1 MDGLVASSSESLTSQ
16 STPSME
22 IDTHSAREF
31 SIPGM
36 SSGSRNT
43 PLDDTLGN
51 AQRTVSEENEKTI
64 AVGGPAIDGHE
75 SLGGFAANG
84 FEDEDDDDQDVITPY
99 QKRKRMPVRGVNYN
113 ELLDNGMSPS
123 GEPFAKRSRQFKEMR
138 GVIVGVWRDS
148 DQPDDA
154 KKHVIHAFIDIHE
167 RLRTRIYPIDRDGK
181 ELIGNIPT
189 GPGGCWVTFP
199 RIIFDSHLKS
209 LSSPEIKEYV
219 RIRTDT
225 KPESSAEER
234 HEAEANAVLKA
245 VSIVA
250 TQEAASPGHPMT
262 SPHSRQPRNQTPKFK
277 AVNASHTQ
285 TPKSSPSSDA
295 KPTGVLL
302 GFWSESDQP
311 RDIDKHAVYGVLGGN
326 DCFRV
331 KVQRITRDGRF
342 VDGNYPIGAGA
353 LWLHYDKMVLEPH
366 LAVLNRA
373 EIKEYVRIRQKD
385 QENGESE
392 KDRRSNELKAIKEAK
407 TIVTEVRTTG
417 VNPSRASPEVE
428 ARHSARSVS
437 RATMRAQA
445 DAEVRAE
452 RIRQENKGARE
463 RANEMTR
470 KEVAKAEAEQQK
482 TERAEAALKEAA
494 QAELKANLKKMNKV
508 WVAQQS
514 ATVPKDAGEEI
525 KYHNGIKYERKQ
537 GGPFQGKLTSA
548 GALLIIDGEEYVEYR
563 VLTKPSFF

>member
-1 MDGLVASSSESLTSQ
+1 
-16 STPSME
+16 ME

-36 SSGSRNT
+36 SSASRNT
-43 PLDDTLGN
+43 PLNGTLDN
-51 AQRTVSEENEKTI
+51 AQRTMSEENEKTI
-64 AVGGPAIDGHE
+64 AVGGPAIDGQVIDGHE

-84 FEDEDDDDQDVITPY
+84 FEDEDEDDQDVVTPY
-99 QKRKRMPVRGVNYN
+99 QKRKRMSVRGVEYN
-113 ELLDNGMSPS
+113 ELFDSGMSPT
-123 GEPFAKRSRQFKEMR
+123 GEPFAKRSKPFKEMR

-148 DQPDDA
+148 DQPEDA
-154 KKHVIHAFIDIHE
+154 RKHVIHAFIDIHE

-219 RIRTDT
+219 RIRTDA
-225 KPESSAEER
+225 KPEPSAEAR
-234 HEAEANAVLKA
+234 HEAEKNAVLKA
-245 VSIVA
+245 VSVVA

-277 AVNASHTQ
+277 AVNASNTQ
-285 TPKSSPSSDA
+285 TPKSSPFNDA

-366 LAVLNRA
+366 LASLNRA

-385 QENGESE
+385 LENRESE
-392 KDRRSNELKAIKEAK
+392 KDRRSNELKAIKDAK
-407 TIVTEVRTTG
+407 TLVTTEVRATG
-417 VNPSRASPEVE
+417 VDPNRTSPEVE

-437 RATMRAQA
+437 RTTMRAQA
-445 DAEVRAE
+445 DAEARAE
-452 RIRQENKGARE
+452 RIRQGNKDTRE

-514 ATVPKDAGEEI
+514 ATLPKDAGEEI